1 MYTSLTLTRQNPT
14 FILTCTLPHPQ
25 YMYTQMPNSVHCVRY
40 LIAAQILVFHKRQE
54 VVVKELNRAPLVAV
68 QPNLVN
74 YGTEILEKRQNIKIL
89 KHLVKYQ

>member
-14 FILTCTLPHPQ
+14 FILTFTLPPHPQ
-25 YMYTQMPNSVHCVRY
+25 YTQIPNSVHCVMY

-54 VVVKELNRAPLVAV
+54 VVVKELNRAPLVAA
-68 QPNLVN
+68 QPN

-89 KHLVKYQ
+89 KHFVKYQ

>member
-1 MYTSLTLTRQNPT
+1 MYPSLTLTRQNPT
-14 FILTCTLPHPQ
+14 FILTFTLPPHPQ
-25 YMYTQMPNSVHCVRY
+25 YTQIPNSVHCVRY

>member
-1 MYTSLTLTRQNPT
+1 M
-14 FILTCTLPHPQ
+14 
-25 YMYTQMPNSVHCVRY
+25 Y

-54 VVVKELNRAPLVAV
+54 VVVKELNRAPLVAA

-89 KHLVKYQ
+89 KHFVKYQLIDSINIYITWIFYLILVYKIVDM